1 MDWTKST
8 SEVHRTCLDTH
19 ISLRVSQPLAPALM
33 ADVGNSGVTV
43 CARFRPESDIER
55 EVKGAKAVNFAEARG
70 KDRM

>member
-1 MDWTKST
+1 
-8 SEVHRTCLDTH
+8 
-19 ISLRVSQPLAPALM
+19 M

-55 EVKGAKAVNFAEARG
+55 EVKGARAVNFAEARG